1 MCVICE
7 KWVHKRCSGVK
18 GSVYTASLTSVCSG
32 SDDNLVDIGCRIGKV
47 VKFCYLGNMLE
58 PGEGYDSALTAGS

>member
-1 MCVICE
+1 M
-7 KWVHKRCSGVK
+7 
-18 GSVYTASLTSVCSG
+18 YTASLTSVCSG